1 LTISQVHDNM
11 GLANMPDPRY
21 LDLTVSQVHNNVGLA
36 NILDL
41 RHSDLAVRKV
51 QWNDHASLAH
61 PRE

>member
-1 LTISQVHDNM
+1 M

-41 RHSDLAVRKV
+41 RHSDLEVRKV